1 MDHSPTSL
9 IYEYYKKLLNYFGK
23 QNWWPGNS
31 KLEIAISAILTQNTS
46 WKNVEK
52 SIEKFKK
59 LNLLPKNENNY
70 FEYAKKIYNLDD
82 DKLKEIIKSCGFY
95 NSKVKT
101 IKNFL
106 EFLIDSKG
114 FEGLNYLN
122 DFELRKKLLEI
133 KGIGNETVDCIM
145 LYVFN
150 RFSFVVDKYTIRIL
164 NRHNIKLKNYYEY
177 KQFIE
182 KNIPKDIGIYKEFH
196 ALFVITG
203 KKFCKKNKMDCEN
216 CPLGLYKISK

>member
-1 MDHSPTSL
+1 
-9 IYEYYKKLLNYFGK
+9 
-23 QNWWPGNS
+23 
-31 KLEIAISAILTQNTS
+31 
-46 WKNVEK
+46 
-52 SIEKFKK
+52 
-59 LNLLPKNENNY
+59 
-70 FEYAKKIYNLDD
+70 
-82 DKLKEIIKSCGFY
+82 
-95 NSKVKT
+95 
-101 IKNFL
+101 
-106 EFLIDSKG
+106 
-114 FEGLNYLN
+114 
-122 DFELRKKLLEI
+122 
-133 KGIGNETVDCIM
+133 M

>member
-101 IKNFL
+101 IKNF
-106 EFLIDSKG
+106 
-114 FEGLNYLN
+114 
-122 DFELRKKLLEI
+122 
-133 KGIGNETVDCIM
+133 
-145 LYVFN
+145 
-150 RFSFVVDKYTIRIL
+150 
-164 NRHNIKLKNYYEY
+164 
-177 KQFIE
+177 
-182 KNIPKDIGIYKEFH
+182 
-196 ALFVITG
+196 
-203 KKFCKKNKMDCEN
+203 
-216 CPLGLYKISK
+216 